1 MRKKKEQTV
10 TLVVPK
16 YNMKQEFG
24 IQHAERLLDMG
35 TAINGGW
42 ELPKD
47 SNYIY
52 DEENGLTAAM
62 SAISRMMT
70 EQFTGISWIRPLGRR
85 RIAG

>member
-16 YNMKQEFG
+16 HNMRQEFG

-42 ELPKD
+42 ELSKD
-47 SNYIY
+47 SNYTY
-52 DEENGLTAAM
+52 DEENGLRIKSDKAN
-62 SAISRMMT
+62 SAK
-70 EQFTGISWIRPLGRR
+70 
-85 RIAG
+85 AD

>member
-35 TAINGGW
+35 PAVNGGW
-42 ELPKD
+42 VLSED

-52 DEENGLTAAM
+52 DEENGLRVKSDKAN
-62 SAISRMMT
+62 SVK
-70 EQFTGISWIRPLGRR
+70 
-85 RIAG
+85 AG